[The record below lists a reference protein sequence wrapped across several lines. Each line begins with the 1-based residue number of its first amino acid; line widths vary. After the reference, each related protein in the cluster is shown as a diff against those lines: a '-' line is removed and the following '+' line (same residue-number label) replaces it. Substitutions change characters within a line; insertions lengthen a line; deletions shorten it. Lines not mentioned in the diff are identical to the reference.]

1 MRRGAPSET
10 SQCGNLSQAGISAP
24 MELSLEPLF
33 EGRGNPHDTAHQ
45 DFLEVLADVGIRLD
59 AAGLVYGLMGG
70 VASSAL
76 GRPRTTRDIDIFLR
90 PDHAVAALDVLGQGG
105 YETDRLDD
113 QWIYKATKGDVVVD
127 IIFSTRYGIYLD
139 AEMIER
145 IRTAEFDGLTVRTI
159 GAEDLLIMKAV
170 SCDEASAR
178 HWYDALGLITRS
190 DLDWDYL
197 YRRSLRAQH
206 RVLSLLL
213 YAQSIDYFIPDH
225 IMKAMMGRLTRG
237 TESAT

>member
-1 MRRGAPSET
+1 MRRGAPSEAPE
-10 SQCGNLSQAGISAP
+10 CDKLPLPNP
-24 MELSLEPLF
+24 MELSLEPPF
-33 EGRGNPHDTAHQ
+33 ESGADPRDTAHQ
-45 DFLEVLADVGIRLD
+45 DFLDVLSDVSTRLD
-59 AAGLVYGLMGG
+59 GAGLVYGLIGG

-76 GRPRTTRDIDIFLR
+76 GRPRTTRDVDIFLR
-90 PDHAVAALDVLGQGG
+90 PDDAVRALDVLGQGG

-113 QWIYKATKGDVVVD
+113 QWIYKATKSDVVVD

-139 AEMIER
+139 GEMTER
-145 IRTAEFDGLTVRTI
+145 IRTATFDGLTIRTI

-178 HWYDALGLITRS
+178 HWYDALGLIVRS
-190 DLDWDYL
+190 DLDWAYL

-213 YAQSIDYFIPDH
+213 YAQSIDYFIPDE
-225 IMKAMMGRLTRG
+225 ILRSMMARLTQR
-237 TESAT
+237 TAATT